1 MTYLLLPLIIIFISS
16 VSILFSF
23 LLYKL
28 NAYLIFLPAIVL
40 ILLMS
45 VSIILPSLNDYSIGS
60 LAFALYFVFF
70 LFSLI
75 VNLIFSIIY
84 FIKNKKSVV

>member
-40 ILLMS
+40 ILLMA
-45 VSIILPSLNDYSIGS
+45 VSIILPSLNDYGIGS